1 MVKSGSSL
9 EIARKTDSSEVELE
23 NLVEQ
28 PTEQK
33 TSSGAIQLNV
43 QGTGEQRPGT
53 TPKAPHTSLLQ
64 VFPKWL
70 RVARL
75 WFEGDERWS
84 SRGWALLAVLLSLAT
99 TLMLVHVSYVHR
111 DLETAMS
118 GKDKGGFYG
127 AIWKYALV
135 ILVAA
140 PLFAATDFVEM
151 RLVLEWRRWLTS
163 TLMSGYFANRTF
175 FKLHHQLG
183 LLDNPDQRMCDD
195 VPAFADAS
203 VTLLIG
209 IVRKFF
215 MMVGFSGV
223 LWTVAPSLVLFL
235 FVYAAVGTWLTTS
248 VFGKRLMQLQ
258 YMVLQKE
265 GDLRFDLVRTR
276 ENSESIA
283 FYNGEKHEESCAT
296 LRLALLVAVARI
308 RIIWSTFLALWTN
321 FYQHATILLPSLLT
335 APRYFEGKIEFGVI
349 TQVSFAFSRIESALN
364 YILNH
369 LNELS
374 GLAAEAERLDA
385 LLSAIKQINSPG
397 PSIARSTSENSEL
410 VLKSVNVTTPDGS
423 RQLCKG
429 LSFSLAPGES
439 LLIVGHSG
447 CGKSSLLRAIAGLW
461 TRGGGSVM
469 APPPGD
475 MFFLPQKPYMP
486 LGTLRSQLLFP
497 SGSESAQWISNRD
510 GPVPDAELISL
521 LDRVHLSAL
530 VDRVG
535 GLEAEVEWSHLLSLG
550 EQQRVAFLRLLLH
563 CPKLAFLDEATGAL
577 DTPTEAAL
585 YTALRSHC
593 STFVSVGHRSEL
605 VQYHTHVLEH
615 EEQGRWTFSTVQA
628 YRSRHPLL

>member
-1 MVKSGSSL
+1 
-9 EIARKTDSSEVELE
+9 
-23 NLVEQ
+23 
-28 PTEQK
+28 
-33 TSSGAIQLNV
+33 
-43 QGTGEQRPGT
+43 
-53 TPKAPHTSLLQ
+53 
-64 VFPKWL
+64 
-70 RVARL
+70 
-75 WFEGDERWS
+75 
-84 SRGWALLAVLLSLAT
+84 
-99 TLMLVHVSYVHR
+99 MLVHVSYVHR

-151 RLVLEWRRWLTS
+151 RLVLEWRRWLTG

-215 MMVGFSGV
+215 MMVAFSGV
-223 LWTVAPSLVLFL
+223 LWTVAPSLVFFL
-235 FVYAAVGTWLTTS
+235 FIYAVVGTWLTTS

-258 YMVLQKE
+258 YLVLQKE

-296 LRLALLVAVARI
+296 LRLAMLVAVARI
-308 RIIWSTFLALWTN
+308 RIIWSTFLSLWTN

-349 TQVSFAFSRIESALN
+349 TQVYFAFSRIESALN

-369 LNELS
+369 LQELS
-374 GLAAEAERLDA
+374 GLAAEAER
-385 LLSAIKQINSPG
+385 
-397 PSIARSTSENSEL
+397 PSIARSKSQNAEL
-410 VLKSVNVTTPDGS
+410 VLDSLSVTTPDGS
-423 RQLCKG
+423 RQLCQVSNRSRKMACVCCLWCPHGINPASFQCPAVTCKHCCYQG
-429 LSFSLAPGES
+429 LSFTLAPGES
-439 LLIVGHSG
+439 LLIVGPSG

-461 TRGGGSVM
+461 TRGSGSVT
-469 APPPGD
+469 APPPTD

-486 LGTLRSQLLFP
+486 LGPLRSQLLFP
-497 SGSESAQWISNRD
+497 SAQWISNRD
-510 GPVPDAELISL
+510 GPVPDTELLSL
-521 LDRVHLSAL
+521 LERVHLAAL

-535 GLEAEVEWSHLLSLG
+535 GLDAEVEWSHQLSLG

-563 CPKLAFLDEATGAL
+563 CPQLAFLDEATGAL

-593 STFVSVGHRSEL
+593 SSFVSVGHRSEL

-615 EEQGRWTFSTVQA
+615 GEQGKWAFSTVQE
-628 YRSRHPLL
+628 YQSRPPPQVRARVSAASNRH